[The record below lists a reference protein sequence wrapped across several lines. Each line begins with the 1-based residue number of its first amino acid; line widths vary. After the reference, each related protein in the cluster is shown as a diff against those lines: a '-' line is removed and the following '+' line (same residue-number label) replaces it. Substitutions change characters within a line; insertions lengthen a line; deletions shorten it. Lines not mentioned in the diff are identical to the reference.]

1 MADHRASKTGT
12 PAGVFDERPTRRDG
26 DRELPL
32 GPRAELT
39 REAILEAAAALF
51 VDRGFRRTTI
61 RNISAEA
68 DVSVGTVYQY
78 FRDRTEIL
86 STLVKRYVGEML
98 ARTDTTWRVD
108 EGVDGLRRV
117 LTNFVESYVEVG
129 RLAAVWEEVTH
140 VDERLADLRRGLNR
154 AFAGAVEAE
163 LRRAADVGMARSDIE
178 PAAAARALT
187 GMVDRYC
194 YETYV
199 FNPPTDLP
207 DAAMSADVLAKLWAS
222 ALLLPLASD
231 ETPAR
236 TLDP

>member
-1 MADHRASKTGT
+1 MT
-12 PAGVFDERPTRRDG
+12 GVFDERPTRREG

-39 REAILEAAAALF
+39 REAVLRAAAELF
-51 VDRGFRRTTI
+51 AERGFQRTTI
-61 RNISAEA
+61 RDIAVSAE
-68 DVSVGTVYQY
+68 VSVGAVYQY

-86 STLVKRYVGEML
+86 TVLVQRYVGTML
-98 ARTDTTWRVD
+98 ARTDTTWRAD

-117 LTNFVESYVEVG
+117 LANFVESYVEVG

-140 VDERLADLRRGLNR
+140 VDDRLADLRRGLNR
-154 AFAGAVEAE
+154 AFSGAVEVE
-163 LRRAADVGMARSDIE
+163 LRRAAGVGIARSDVD
-178 PAAAARALT
+178 PATAARALT

-207 DAAMSADVLAKLWAS
+207 DPAVSADALAKLWAS
-222 ALLLPLASD
+222 AVLLPRRRRGIDRA
-231 ETPAR
+231 
-236 TLDP
+236 